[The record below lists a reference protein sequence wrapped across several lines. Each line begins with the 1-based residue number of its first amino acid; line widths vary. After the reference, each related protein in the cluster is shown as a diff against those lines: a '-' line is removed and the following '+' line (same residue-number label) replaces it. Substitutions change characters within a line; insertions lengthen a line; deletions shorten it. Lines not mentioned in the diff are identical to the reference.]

1 MKRSH
6 SQQQQQLGVEILELQ
21 PLGAGCEV
29 GRSCHILRYKGKT
42 IMLDCGILPSFFG
55 VEALP
60 LYLSE
65 GAGIDPAS
73 IDIIFITHFHL
84 DHCAALPHFTER
96 MRGFKGRIFATHP
109 TVAVM
114 QMILRDFI
122 KVTAIAADNPNAL
135 YSAEDIDACIA
146 KIEMVDLRQKINV
159 GGVQFMLLNAGH
171 VLGAA
176 MVMIEMGGVR
186 ILYTGDYS
194 CEEDRHLAAAECP
207 KDLPP
212 NVLIVEATYGM
223 QVHESRVDRE
233 RRFCEAVEKIVKRG
247 GRCLIPIFALGRAQ
261 ELMLILEEYW
271 HSNPSLQS
279 IPVYYANKM
288 AENSL
293 EVYRT
298 YISHMNARVQQQVG
312 SDHNPWRFEH
322 IKETQPKTFKD
333 VGPCVML
340 ASPGMLQS
348 GFSRNLFDS
357 WCEDAKNGVVL
368 AGYSVEGTLART
380 LETNPLE
387 VESAQKKRMI
397 RRISID
403 RVSFAAH
410 ADSAQTS
417 NFVDQLRPDAVVL
430 VHGEKNEMRRL
441 CEALGRKQKNRG
453 GFRGVYMP
461 ENNTAVKFRFQE
473 EKIVRLIGKLAE
485 KALRPGVRIQGILV
499 HHEFET
505 LLLQPS
511 ELARFTPLATHSL
524 RQRLH
529 VPYRSSFAMLKAFII
544 AMYADTKE
552 QDVDAEGQSASFTA
566 NVKLDKSALALSKL
580 KKRALSVANGLVLA
594 THYPPD
600 RVVLSWSASPIGD
613 MVADSLVAVLAQA
626 EVSQASVKASSK
638 SCSHDHSDTS
648 HTGGSHVDHQ
658 EAEIDEDEEVISLPL
673 LDASLTSKAST
684 THSNASEAV
693 DIEAATK
700 WTEEIPWARDLLQSD
715 SSLVKPESSS
725 QLSQSTFPTTVLRV
739 LEVEVDSSRLI
750 AQLKRRRDILFRML
764 CDQYGHNL
772 VSQEEEVIITSTGDE
787 EIIYCIHV
795 SLDDKSAKIK
805 CSLKGF
811 TVEAKEGDDTRVRLG
826 SALERA
832 CDLVSDLYKPVK

>member
-1 MKRSH
+1 
-6 SQQQQQLGVEILELQ
+6 
-21 PLGAGCEV
+21 
-29 GRSCHILRYKGKT
+29 
-42 IMLDCGILPSFFG
+42 
-55 VEALP
+55 
-60 LYLSE
+60 
-65 GAGIDPAS
+65 
-73 IDIIFITHFHL
+73 
-84 DHCAALPHFTER
+84 
-96 MRGFKGRIFATHP
+96 
-109 TVAVM
+109 
-114 QMILRDFI
+114 
-122 KVTAIAADNPNAL
+122 
-135 YSAEDIDACIA
+135 
-146 KIEMVDLRQKINV
+146 
-159 GGVQFMLLNAGH
+159 
-171 VLGAA
+171 
-176 MVMIEMGGVR
+176 
-186 ILYTGDYS
+186 
-194 CEEDRHLAAAECP
+194 
-207 KDLPP
+207 
-212 NVLIVEATYGM
+212 
-223 QVHESRVDRE
+223 
-233 RRFCEAVEKIVKRG
+233 
-247 GRCLIPIFALGRAQ
+247 
-261 ELMLILEEYW
+261 
-271 HSNPSLQS
+271 
-279 IPVYYANKM
+279 
-288 AENSL
+288 
-293 EVYRT
+293 
-298 YISHMNARVQQQVG
+298 
-312 SDHNPWRFEH
+312 
-322 IKETQPKTFKD
+322 
-333 VGPCVML
+333 
-340 ASPGMLQS
+340 
-348 GFSRNLFDS
+348 
-357 WCEDAKNGVVL
+357 
-368 AGYSVEGTLART
+368 
-380 LETNPLE
+380 
-387 VESAQKKRMI
+387 
-397 RRISID
+397 
-403 RVSFAAH
+403 
-410 ADSAQTS
+410 
-417 NFVDQLRPDAVVL
+417 
-430 VHGEKNEMRRL
+430 
-441 CEALGRKQKNRG
+441 
-453 GFRGVYMP
+453 MP

-648 HTGGSHVDHQ
+648 HTGGGSHEDHH
-658 EAEIDEDEEVISLPL
+658 EEEIDEDEEVISLPL
-673 LDASLTSKAST
+673 LDASLASKASST
-684 THSNASEAV
+684 QSNASEAV

-700 WTEEIPWARDLLQSD
+700 WTEEIPWARELLQSD
-715 SSLVKPESSS
+715 SSLVRPDSSS
-725 QLSQSTFPTTVLRV
+725 QLSQSTIPTTVLRV

-772 VSQEEEVIITSTGDE
+772 VSQEEEVITTSTGEE

-805 CSLKGF
+805 CSQSKGF
-811 TVEAKEGDDTRVRLG
+811 SVEAEEGDDTRVRLG